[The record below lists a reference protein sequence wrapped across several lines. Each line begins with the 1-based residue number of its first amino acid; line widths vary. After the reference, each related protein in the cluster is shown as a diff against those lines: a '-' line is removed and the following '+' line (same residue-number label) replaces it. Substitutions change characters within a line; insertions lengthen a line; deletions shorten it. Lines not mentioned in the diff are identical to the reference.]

1 MTRRLLASPVAP
13 GAPACSA
20 AAVPSWCW
28 GARDG
33 ALGTCDGLE
42 GRTFCF
48 SSADDRPAHFL
59 TPLEY
64 SDTPQRGGLAEA
76 ALGALKGAVGRLG
89 GVVEETAGPSTGSAG
104 YLWAYFPDGGAGPSF
119 GSGGGTDVEWVFL
132 PDDDVVDIRALSRGG
147 GSILGNALERRRAA
161 QLLRDLR
168 RELGWQEVP
177 VMRYRERALGVVESP
192 LDRFGPEAPPSVDYA
207 KDLPPDAEL
216 RTSRPWNVD

>member
-1 MTRRLLASPVAP
+1 MRAE
-13 GAPACSA
+13 
-20 AAVPSWCW
+20 AVPSWCW

-33 ALGTCDGLE
+33 ALGTCDELE
-42 GRTFCF
+42 GRAFCF

-64 SDTPQRGGLAEA
+64 NDAASGGSGSFRERRDAAPSIEA
-76 ALGALKGAVGRLG
+76 ALRALGEAVGHLG
-89 GVVEETAGPSTGSAG
+89 GVVEEAAGPSTGSAG
-104 YLWAYFPDGGAGPSF
+104 YMWAYFPGADAGPTF
-119 GSGGGTDVEWVFL
+119 GSGGGTDIEWVL
-132 PDDDVVDIRALSRGG
+132 PDDDVVDIRALSRSG

-168 RELGWQEVP
+168 RDVGWQEVP

-207 KDLPPDAEL
+207 KDLPPDTDL
-216 RTSRPWNVD
+216 RTNRPWNVD